1 MGAWGKGALE
11 NDDACDYA
19 DMIADGKDLSGLER
33 TLDTA
38 IQAGEDYLEVSDGA
52 EALAAGEI
60 VARLL
65 GRPGALT
72 PRTAKIDEWISGLK
86 QAPGAPLVDK
96 AVQAVTRVM
105 TEPSELME
113 IWIDSDN
120 FDDWQDG
127 VEDLLHRLKP

>member
-72 PRTAKIDEWISGLK
+72 PRTAKIDEWMSGLK

>member
-19 DMIADGKDLSGLER
+19 DIIADGKDFSGLEG
-33 TLDTA
+33 TLDKA
-38 IQAGEDYLEVSDGA
+38 ASAGDAYLEVSDGA

-60 VARLL
+60 IARLL
-65 GRPGALT
+65 GRPGDLT
-72 PRTAKIDEWISGLK
+72 PRTAKIDDWVAGLK
-86 QAPGAPLVDK
+86 QAPNAQLVDK

>member
-72 PRTAKIDEWISGLK
+72 PRTAKIDDWISGLK